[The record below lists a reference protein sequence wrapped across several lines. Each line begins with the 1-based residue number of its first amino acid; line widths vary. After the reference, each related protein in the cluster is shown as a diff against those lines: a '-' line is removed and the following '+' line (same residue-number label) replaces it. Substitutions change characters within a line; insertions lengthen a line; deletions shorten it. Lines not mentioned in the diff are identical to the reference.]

1 MKTFKEFQEQLVPGI
16 ERVNR
21 IGADGKVRSF
31 TPPIDLRTD
40 KRKQQAVKMKAVAKF
55 GRP

>member
-21 IGADGKVRSF
+21 IGADGKVRTF